1 MSKKG
6 QVTLFIVLAVVLA
19 AIIVLFIAMNGRKLT
34 IDISGSPA
42 EKVQDYFEECLAS
55 KLSFGVVRQDF
66 LGQPRLFM
74 AKQYLESYMNAA
86 AVSCSEGFSQFD
98 DLIISGDKGNIRSTA
113 IFDGDEFDSITKVS
127 VEIYYP
133 INIKKGGKE
142 YSINKFEAGVK
153 L

>member
-19 AIIVLFIAMNGRKLT
+19 AIVVLFIAMDGRKLA
-34 IDISGSPA
+34 IDISGSPV

-66 LGQPRLFM
+66 VGQPRLFI
-74 AKQYLESYMNAA
+74 AKQYLESYMTAA
-86 AVSCSEGFSQFD
+86 AVSCSDGFSQFD
-98 DLIISGDKGNIRSTA
+98 DLDIIGDNSKIKSTA

-133 INIKKGGKE
+133 INIKKGSKE
-142 YSINKFEAGVK
+142 YSIDKFEAGVK